1 MKAFIIA
8 LSAVVLTVASVLT
21 LTFVGTARLSS
32 YLAALPDENMP
43 SHESEEALTALS
55 ERVLGELTL
64 LNALFPHG
72 RVDELNSVLRRTT
85 EAAKVRDDAEYRIL
99 CGELTAILRD
109 MRRDLTL
116 CFSDLV

>member
-8 LSAVVLTVASVLT
+8 LVTVVLTVGSSLT

-32 YLAALPDENMP
+32 YLEALPDETVL
-43 SHESEEALTALS
+43 SREAEEALAALS

-64 LNALFPHG
+64 LNSLFPHG
-72 RVDELNSVLRRTT
+72 RVDDLNNALRRAT
-85 EAAKVRDDAEYRIL
+85 ESAKARDDAEYRIL
-99 CGELTAILRD
+99 CGELTSILRD

-116 CFSDLV
+116 CFSDFV